1 MMKEND
7 AERAMNVMKDCIE
20 KNDRMQFSLSEGSP
34 LYNAC
39 GTAMEALSREIPDT
53 WIIQHESGT
62 IYYEHDTQNCLCS
75 YKVPYSYCPHCG
87 QKMKL

>member
-1 MMKEND
+1 MISESIETMKTIIEGDYDNMMKEAASD
-7 AERAMNVMKDCIE
+7 AFD
-20 KNDRMQFSLSEGSP
+20 
-34 LYNAC
+34 
-39 GTAMEALSREIPDT
+39 ALSREIPDT

-75 YKVPYSYCPHCG
+75 FKVPYSYCPCCG